1 MSTAT
6 LDPDTTT
13 GTSGEGPTRVFPT
26 LVSAHRRAAARDVT
40 TIFFTFAFPLI
51 FLLLFGSIFSG
62 QDVEESGKS
71 YIQYIA
77 PGVLT
82 WGVAN
87 AAVFSIAFALMQW
100 RESDLLRIIRMTP
113 TRVGTLL
120 SSKLAIALVIAL
132 VQTALFVGV
141 AMVPFFGLRP
151 AASSWEALPLLA
163 LGVVT
168 FFALGAVIGS
178 VTNTAESVAAVS
190 NVIMLPMAFLSGS
203 FFPLDMMPDWLQ
215 KVAQVFPLYYLND
228 GVGHA
233 LNGTGS
239 TSDVLLSLGVLAG
252 FAVVFAAVA
261 VKVFRWSND

>member
-1 MSTAT
+1 MST
-6 LDPDTTT
+6 TTAP
-13 GTSGEGPTRVFPT
+13 GVFPT
-26 LVSAHRRAAARDVT
+26 LVSAHRKASVRDVT

-51 FLLLFGSIFSG
+51 FLVLFGSIFNG
-62 QDVEESGKS
+62 QDVEQSGQG

-113 TRVGTLL
+113 TPVATLL
-120 SSKLAIALVIAL
+120 SSKLAIALVVAA
-132 VQTALFVGV
+132 VQTVLFVGI
-141 AMVPFFGLRP
+141 ATIPFFGLRP
-151 AASSWEALPLLA
+151 AASSWEAVPLLA
-163 LGVVT
+163 LGVLT

-178 VTNTAESVAAVS
+178 ITNTAESVAAVS
-190 NVIMLPMAFLSGS
+190 NVVMLPMAFLSGS
-203 FFPLDMMPDWLQ
+203 FFPLDMMPGWLQ
-215 KVAQVFPLYYLND
+215 QVAQVFPLYYLND

-233 LNGTGS
+233 LNGNG
-239 TSDVLLSLGVLAG
+239 TSSDLLLSLGVLAG
-252 FAVVFAAVA
+252 FGVVFAAVA